1 MTQMKSAIAFAQGH
15 IFETLSSPLQTCFRF
30 FIHPLPSRD
39 FGLCYLGL
47 TRGIRPPLDSVG
59 FTLLY
64 RLVLCSLLG
73 AVSSA
78 VEILFTQ
85 LENAAISSLIHLP
98 FGYSLSA

>member
-1 MTQMKSAIAFAQGH
+1 MKSAIAFAQGQILNPYQVH
-15 IFETLSSPLQTCFRF
+15 YRLVFAFSSIL
-30 FIHPLPSRD
+30 IPSRD
-39 FGLCYLGL
+39 FGLRYLGL

-59 FTLLY
+59 FILLY
-64 RLVLCSLLG
+64 RLVLRSLLG

-85 LENAAISSLIHLP
+85 LENEEISSLVHLP